1 MSYRRDPLIPP
12 GSRDDPGIR
21 NPPIPNPG
29 IEKMGP
35 GLKTLPGNNT
45 SAVTYRFGHH

>member
-12 GSRDDPGIR
+12 GSRDPGIR
-21 NPPIPNPG
+21 NAPIPNPG

-35 GLKTLPGNNT
+35 GLKTLGANLGENW
-45 SAVTYRFGHH
+45 VK